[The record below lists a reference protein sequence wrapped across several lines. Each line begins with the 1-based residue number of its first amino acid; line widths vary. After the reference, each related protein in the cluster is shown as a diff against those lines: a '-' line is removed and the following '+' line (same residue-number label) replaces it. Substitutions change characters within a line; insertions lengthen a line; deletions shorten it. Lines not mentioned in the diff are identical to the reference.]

1 MWVAIRNKTTGQV
14 QEMVPRAAHAL
25 VAGGMWD
32 YVAASAPIETAVVE
46 TKTENALSTAAQET
60 ATNVPFM
67 ERAVRWARP
76 LFEMGPRH
84 LAG

>member
-25 VAGGMWD
+25 VAGGTWD
-32 YVAASAPIETAVVE
+32 YVTAPIEKAVVE
-46 TKTENALSTAAQET
+46 TKTENALNTTVQET

-76 LFEMGPRH
+76 LFEMSPRH
-84 LAG
+84 E